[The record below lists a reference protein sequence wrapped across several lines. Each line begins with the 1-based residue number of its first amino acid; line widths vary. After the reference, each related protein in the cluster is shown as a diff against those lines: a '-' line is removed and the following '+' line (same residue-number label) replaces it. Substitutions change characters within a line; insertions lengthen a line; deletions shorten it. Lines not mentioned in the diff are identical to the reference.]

1 MAFYFNYSIGKR
13 LMFVYYIENL
23 SPDGTPSQSSLYY
36 WTERKI
42 NLTADLAISGGPNDD
57 FASEGCAVTLAN
69 PIQYVA
75 WWMLTFPVAIVYI
88 TNVKI
93 YYRESSK
100 LTLSYVH
107 FI

>member
-1 MAFYFNYSIGKR
+1 
-13 LMFVYYIENL
+13 MFVYYIENL
-23 SPDGTPSQSSLYY
+23 SPDGTPSQSSLFY
-36 WTERKI
+36 WTGRRI
-42 NLTADLAISGGPNDD
+42 NLTANLAISGGPDD
-57 FASEGCAVTLAN
+57 VDFLSEGCAATLVN

-75 WWMLTFPVAIVYI
+75 WWMLTFPVTIVYI

-100 LTLSYVH
+100 FTLSYVH